1 MKKITIVFL
10 LFSYSVL
17 FSEDTKSLN
26 EVKAELNFIKAL
38 KLKDVKFFR
47 EAFSP
52 SIFFQ
57 YVVKG
62 KQFSEIDFKE
72 FSAKKGILY
81 ELFFNTDYVKNNI
94 NANSVSFSDAFTN
107 SFGISV
113 HASSD
118 DRYILSSITTIHNGF
133 CYDVI
138 LNCGDDAKICE
149 ISGLNIS
156 GCSGLDN
163 VLLSKLPS
171 EEIKLQ
177 RLKGKKYLKES
188 REWISSG
195 LQLLEIFDEKRKAI
209 YGPNAVFDS
218 IFAGTE
224 DGYGGVAYLMVKTK
238 KESDFLLFYRHLTS
252 INEKIVNAKTSLS
265 PGTFIGSNEKKVGI
279 QLTNEPPKITIDG
292 RTISGNPIT
301 STLTIQILKGNL

>member
-1 MKKITIVFL
+1 MKKITIGL
-10 LFSYSVL
+10 LFFSFSIL
-17 FSEDTKSLN
+17 FSEDAKTLN
-26 EVKAELNFIKAL
+26 EAKAELNFIKAL
-38 KLKDVKFFR
+38 KSKDVKFF
-47 EAFSP
+47 EDSFAP
-52 SIFFQ
+52 SVFFQ

-62 KQFSEIDFKE
+62 KQFSEADYKNF
-72 FSAKKGILY
+72 ALKKGILY
-81 ELFFNTDYVKNNI
+81 DLFFNSDYVKKNI
-94 NANSVSFSDAFTN
+94 NSNSVSFADAFN
-107 SFGISV
+107 GSFGIAI
-113 HASSD
+113 HANSD
-118 DRYILSSITTIHNGF
+118 DRFILSSITTIHNGL

-163 VLLSKLPS
+163 ILLSKLPS

-177 RLKGKKYLKES
+177 RLKRKKYLKES

-209 YGPNAVFDS
+209 YGPNALFDS
-218 IFAGTE
+218 IFTGIE
-224 DGYGGVAYLMVKTK
+224 DGYGGVAYLLVKTK

-252 INEKIVNAKTSLS
+252 INEKIMDSKTSLN
-265 PGTFIGSNEKKVGI
+265 PGTFIGNNERKVGI

-301 STLTIQILKGNL
+301 SALTIQLLKGNL